1 MGFCD
6 LFRKKNREDDV
17 RNECQNKMNTEK
29 QQHFMRS
36 LFMFMM
42 TNSMLSNHR
51 LMATTLKSVVHV
63 LSETNLIRGYEKDEC
78 LLYFFR
84 EYACGCT
91 PKPSDS
97 EIRTSM
103 IPVVH
108 QYGEI
113 NIDLGTELISMVT
126 DKMN

>member
-1 MGFCD
+1 M
-6 LFRKKNREDDV
+6 FRKKSREDEV
-17 RNECQNKMNTEK
+17 RNENQDKMNTAT
-29 QQHFMRS
+29 QQRFMRS

-42 TNSMLSNHR
+42 TNNMLNNHR
-51 LMATTLKSVVHV
+51 LMATALKSVVHV
-63 LSETNLIRGYEKDEC
+63 LSETNLINGNDKDEC

-97 EIRTSM
+97 EIRASM

-108 QYGEI
+108 QHGEI
-113 NIDLGTELISMVT
+113 NIDLATELISVVT

>member
-1 MGFCD
+1 MGFFD
-6 LFRKKNREDDV
+6 LFRKKSREDEV
-17 RNECQNKMNTEK
+17 RNENQDKMNTAM
-29 QQHFMRS
+29 QQRFMRS

-42 TNSMLSNHR
+42 TNNMLNNHR
-51 LMATTLKSVVHV
+51 LMATALKSVVHV
-63 LSETNLIRGYEKDEC
+63 LSETNLINGNDKDEC

-84 EYACGCT
+84 EYAGGCN

-97 EIRTSM
+97 DIRASM

-108 QYGEI
+108 QHGEI
-113 NIDLGTELISMVT
+113 NIDLATELISLVT

>member
-1 MGFCD
+1 MGFFD
-6 LFRKKNREDDV
+6 LFRKKSCENEV
-17 RNECQNKMNTEK
+17 RNEHQNKMNTAK
-29 QQHFMRS
+29 QLHFMRS

-42 TNSMLSNHR
+42 TNNMLSNHR
-51 LMATTLKSVVHV
+51 LMATALKSVVHV
-63 LSETNLIRGYEKDEC
+63 LSETNLIHGYEKDEC

-97 EIRTSM
+97 EIRASM

-108 QYGEI
+108 QHGEI
-113 NIDLGTELISMVT
+113 NIDLGTKLISVVT

>member
-1 MGFCD
+1 MGFYD
-6 LFRKKNREDDV
+6 LFRKKSREDEAQ
-17 RNECQNKMNTEK
+17 NECQNRMNTSK

-42 TNSMLSNHR
+42 TNNMLSDHR
-51 LMATTLKSVVHV
+51 LMSTALKSVVHI
-63 LSETNLIRGYEKDEC
+63 LSEKNLIHGYEKDEC

-84 EYACGCT
+84 EYAYGCT

-108 QYGEI
+108 QQGEI
-113 NIDLGTELISMVT
+113 NTDLGADLISMVT
-126 DKMN
+126 YIMN

>member
-1 MGFCD
+1 MGFFD
-6 LFRKKNREDDV
+6 LFRKKSREDEV
-17 RNECQNKMNTEK
+17 RNENQNKMNTAK
-29 QQHFMRS
+29 QQQFMRS

-42 TNSMLSNHR
+42 TNKMLSNHHF
-51 LMATTLKSVVHV
+51 MTTALKSVVYV
-63 LSETNLIRGYEKDEC
+63 LNGSNLIRENEKDEC

-84 EYACGCT
+84 EYACGCN

-97 EIRTSM
+97 EIRASM

-108 QYGEI
+108 QHGEI
-113 NIDLGTELISMVT
+113 NINLGAELISVVT